1 MFSVNSILSGH
12 SVYTV
17 PFSVSSNIVQTP
29 KKRNSGSLF
38 GFRLLFA
45 NSNELKK
52 EQESES

>member
-17 PFSVSSNIVQTP
+17 LFIVSSNIVQTP
-29 KKRNSGSLF
+29 KKRKSDSLF

-45 NSNELKK
+45 NLNELKK
-52 EQESES
+52 VQESES